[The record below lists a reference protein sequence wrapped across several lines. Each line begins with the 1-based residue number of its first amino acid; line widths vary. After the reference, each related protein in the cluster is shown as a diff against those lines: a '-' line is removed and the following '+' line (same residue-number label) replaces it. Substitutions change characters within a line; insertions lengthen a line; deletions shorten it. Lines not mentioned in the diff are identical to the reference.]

1 MMPNTYTQVYIQ
13 FVFAVKYRRAMLAT
27 AWDDRLRRYIT
38 AVTQN
43 NGHTMLAIN
52 NMSDH
57 LHMLVGFN
65 PTQSLSELMKQVK
78 GESAEWINREK
89 LTPEKFRW
97 LEGFG
102 AFSYSRS
109 HLPNVIAYIENQ
121 QIHHQRQTF
130 LTEYR
135 ELLEKFNVDFDDRYI
150 FRQPED

>member
-1 MMPNTYTQVYIQ
+1 
-13 FVFAVKYRRAMLAT
+13 MLAT

-97 LEGFG
+97 QEGFG